1 MCYNT
6 CCEVFIVQ
14 PPPPPEKKVELD
26 ENGEP
31 IEQPEVDDEEK
42 EVPKPQF

>member
-14 PPPPPEKKVELD
+14 PPPKPKKKVELGED
-26 ENGEP
+26 GEP
-31 IEQPEVDDEEK
+31 IEQPEDDGEEK
-42 EVPKPQF
+42 EEPKPQF